1 MQILEIFRIVYFKT
15 RSWNYVFYFGVNF
28 LCLSVMIILY
38 KSFYYIQNWKLAFAE
53 SERMMQINLNSQFEL
68 LRDQIKPHFLFN
80 SLNTL
85 AYLIQTNQEQAEEFV
100 VEMSRVYRYFLNR
113 KQDKLSSLI
122 DEINFLNS
130 YILMLKT
137 RFGESL
143 NVYLKIDATFHHY
156 FIPPFVLQL
165 LIENAVKHNLVS
177 KEKPLTITIE
187 SEEARLI
194 ISNPI
199 QLKSKPEP
207 SEKTGLKNIIT
218 RYKLLDKNYDVQI
231 KTANGLFI
239 ITIPLILNNE

>member
-1 MQILEIFRIVYFKT
+1 
-15 RSWNYVFYFGVNF
+15 
-28 LCLSVMIILY
+28 MIILY

-53 SERMMQINLNSQFEL
+53 SERMMQINLNIQFEL

-113 KQDKLSSLI
+113 KQEKLSSLS
-122 DEINFLNS
+122 DEVNFLTS

-143 NVYLKIDATFHHY
+143 NVNLKIDSALYNY

-177 KEKPLTITIE
+177 KEKPLDITIR
-187 SEEARLI
+187 SEEEQLI
-194 ISNPI
+194 IENPI
-199 QLKSKPEP
+199 QLKSQPEP
-207 SEKTGLKNIIT
+207 SEKTGLNNIIM
-218 RYKLLDKNYDVQI
+218 RYKLLNYKNDIQI
-231 KTANGLFI
+231 KKENGLFI
-239 ITIPLILNNE
+239 IIIPLIPNKD